1 MCEQGPILVKPYD
14 HRIMLDRIKR
24 MLAARARQADG

>member
-1 MCEQGPILVKPYD
+1 MGEQGPILVKPCD

-24 MLAARARQADG
+24 LLAARARQADG